1 MIDSTTTGTDFT
13 NSTSCST
20 TGIQPVSTLKSWFM
34 DLKASSAS
42 CPARGEQT
50 VTSAIILGGVL
61 AFSTNRACPTGTD
74 VCAKPL
80 GEARGYLV
88 NLLNASGAIIAGSA
102 TCGGD
107 RSSEFVGG
115 GLPPS
120 PVISTVDVNG
130 VQQTVCIGC
139 ASKDPSKPSVAIQAQ
154 PFPPSVNLKRH
165 PIYWFTSGD
174 K

>member
-1 MIDSTTTGTDFT
+1 MSMICRSRLHL
-13 NSTSCST
+13 
-20 TGIQPVSTLKSWFM
+20 QLRK
-34 DLKASSAS
+34 
-42 CPARGEQT
+42 
-50 VTSAIILGGVL
+50 
-61 AFSTNRACPTGTD
+61 
-74 VCAKPL
+74 
-80 GEARGYLV
+80 ARGYVV